1 MLDGQTASGR
11 RRRKG
16 VEWRGGGGVEGGRKP
31 LALDITN
38 TASVA
43 CVANGVKTF
52 KWYREYGAWGS
63 MTLIAFVMCGVGGLF
78 PRVPGFL
85 GRMFNHLLPACEG
98 FGENVQPFTPR
109 VRGFWGRTFSNL
121 LPACEGFGGERS
133 TVYSP
138 RARVFGENVQPF
150 TPRMRFFPALSIS
163 FRWR

>member
-1 MLDGQTASGR
+1 M
-11 RRRKG
+11 
-16 VEWRGGGGVEGGRKP
+16 EGGGVEGGRKP
-31 LALDITN
+31 LDLDITN

-98 FGENVQPFTPR
+98 FGGERSTVYSPRARVLGENVQPFTPR
-109 VRGFWGRTFSNL
+109 VRGFGGRTFNRL
-121 LPACEGFGGERS
+121 LPAC
-133 TVYSP
+133 
-138 RARVFGENVQPF
+138 A
-150 TPRMRFFPALSIS
+150 FFPPSLSLLS
-163 FRWR
+163 GD